1 MKDFPVGPLA
11 LASLLVAP
19 FTVHAETPVAL
30 PALDVVSTPIIEA
43 NRVDPFAGVSTVV
56 GEDQVRD
63 LNAQDLPSALRRTP
77 GVTISRYNPVG
88 SFGGAEGGGIF
99 VRGMGSSRPGGE
111 MKTYVDSV
119 PVMMGIYN
127 HPLMDILPVD
137 AAGSI
142 EVVKGAQPHRFGN
155 TFSAINLQPKVVRD
169 EGHLARLSAQGGSF
183 DTWAETLDVG
193 VREGPFDAYVAQGW
207 RRSDGDRDHADG
219 RTSNVYGRLGYQL
232 SPEWQASVMGLY
244 SNNYA
249 MDPGEVGKPATRQGK
264 YRTRDSLGTLT
275 LAHDYGRVGGEI
287 KVYSN
292 DGRSEWTGQ
301 TGTDRDTLMDW
312 EQTGLRARESLQPWE
327 GGRVE
332 LGFDSDRVDG
342 DVDFVRQNGT
352 TTHWKASAFR
362 IDSPLAV
369 VSQEWGLGDGWSI
382 TPSAGVRY
390 YHHNEF
396 QDEWAPQA
404 GLVVRKDETTFHASY
419 ARGVNYPGLEV
430 VVFSDY
436 IIPKLGDS
444 WEDLDPETLNHFEV
458 GVDHAL
464 TSWLQA
470 GLSLFYD
477 KGHDRYLVVPAPPPP
492 PHYANIETFRIRGAE
507 LTVTAAPTRDLSL
520 FAGLTL
526 QDTRP
531 SDLPYAPDTSVS
543 MGANWQALPRLRV
556 SADAEYVGKMQVI
569 SQARRLNVENT
580 DEVDGHF
587 LLNARVAY
595 QLTERRHGLGSE
607 VFLALENITDEDYE
621 YRPGY
626 PMPGFGAMVGVV
638 LTL

>member
-249 MDPGEVGKPATRQGK
+249 MDPGEVGKPATRQGCCDIVIK
-264 YRTRDSLGTLT
+264 PQGGQRRGAAFDFGRIGQVDQVFPVA
-275 LAHDYGRVGGEI
+275 LAHQLNFKALMERIEVPFRQPQRGYG
-287 KVYSN
+287 N
-292 DGRSEWTGQ
+292 
-301 TGTDRDTLMDW
+301 
-312 EQTGLRARESLQPWE
+312 
-327 GGRVE
+327 
-332 LGFDSDRVDG
+332 
-342 DVDFVRQNGT
+342 
-352 TTHWKASAFR
+352 
-362 IDSPLAV
+362 LAM
-369 VSQEWGLGDGWSI
+369 
-382 TPSAGVRY
+382 A
-390 YHHNEF
+390 
-396 QDEWAPQA
+396 
-404 GLVVRKDETTFHASY
+404 
-419 ARGVNYPGLEV
+419 
-430 VVFSDY
+430 
-436 IIPKLGDS
+436 
-444 WEDLDPETLNHFEV
+444 
-458 GVDHAL
+458 
-464 TSWLQA
+464 
-470 GLSLFYD
+470 
-477 KGHDRYLVVPAPPPP
+477 
-492 PHYANIETFRIRGAE
+492 
-507 LTVTAAPTRDLSL
+507 
-520 FAGLTL
+520 
-526 QDTRP
+526 
-531 SDLPYAPDTSVS
+531 
-543 MGANWQALPRLRV
+543 
-556 SADAEYVGKMQVI
+556 
-569 SQARRLNVENT
+569 
-580 DEVDGHF
+580 
-587 LLNARVAY
+587 
-595 QLTERRHGLGSE
+595 
-607 VFLALENITDEDYE
+607 
-621 YRPGY
+621 
-626 PMPGFGAMVGVV
+626 
-638 LTL
+638 